1 MSSNYVPRVTQ
12 LDAQQLDEEV
22 VEIFKAQLLET
33 TKYLSPGLLTPITPE
48 LELLLR
54 SIIFKSKMYWL
65 YGYTVVLKY
74 MKDRLFISYTTNKRA
89 QNFLIVLERFQVIG
103 DFFNMIRFLQTG
115 KKPTLIE
122 YLLNLEIISMIKISN
137 QYTDLSWTRE
147 LLWHS
152 FIELFGVAAP
162 LLNTQFVR
170 RLIKDRSF
178 NIFSRKKTVFSS
190 FVNSNPIMTKKTKCA
205 ECRDNPILPHYMGCE
220 HVFCHFCLQSNKI
233 ANPKYRCPLCEYTGT
248 TVMRVPCG

>member
-54 SIIFKSKMYWL
+54 SIIFKYSIFKSSKTFGQQMLSLKYDDKFLSRSKMYWL

-205 ECRDNPILPHYMGCE
+205 ECRDNPILPHYMG
-220 HVFCHFCLQSNKI
+220 FQ
-233 ANPKYRCPLCEYTGT
+233 
-248 TVMRVPCG
+248 